1 MADAGQE
8 GRNSPPPPPL
18 PSNPHSKIS
27 PYVLKLRSA
36 PPGYFYQPP
45 KKPKPVDLFAAP
57 TGPYFFYGTLTD
69 PPMIAEILEL
79 IEEPKLRPAHIVGY
93 ECKMWGQYPA
103 LLDRPGSVVEGAAYR
118 VRTTQDAERLAEYE
132 TGNYC
137 AEDCLIRYTDGMESS
152 EDLGYTFKFVG
163 DPRELSEGE
172 FDLKVWLRRMGRH
185 AAADKLQAAEA
196 RRSG

>member
-1 MADAGQE
+1 MADSGQE
-8 GRNSPPPPPL
+8 GRNSPPPPPP

-36 PPGYFYQPP
+36 PPGYLYQPP

-118 VRTTQDAERLAEYE
+118 VHTTQDAERLAAYE

-137 AEDCLIRYTDGMESS
+137 AEDCLIRYMDGMEPS

-163 DPRELSEGE
+163 DPRELSDGE

-196 RRSG
+196 RRSR